1 MRLFK
6 SRSSRQQAP
15 QGPRSHSSNNG
26 GLPTSN
32 FRVRVPES
40 VRPGEE
46 FQVYA
51 GDQIVRVRC
60 PMDSRPGQSLQI
72 TVPSDNNSNNTPTN
86 DNNNNR
92 SASDSISMPPGS
104 RRSNG
109 NGTNNN
115 YNNNYGMESRT
126 SNGVGNSS
134 TSFPSNPQTPLS
146 SEFRNTNNNSANVRT
161 ITGSEPPAYM
171 VSIPDGI
178 FDGQQFPVTI
188 RGQQLIVTCPPNASP
203 GVSVRIVPPPLPED
217 RSVPSPQDEPRLYQ
231 RNNSTNS
238 AETEGLPTYDL
249 RQNGTGEESGG
260 LSEQQQLQQQQQQ
273 QQQRQQQQQQSSER
287 EKTQLFEVEV
297 PQGVQPGVPFA
308 LLAGGVR
315 VLVTCP
321 SNAGPGKRIRF
332 KLPRALTQQQ
342 VGNDANSRQSP
353 PNEMQQIKLSYDKD
367 GWTRTL
373 TWPEYKFR
381 WIRMDGKGDIDA
393 DVMSGHRRF
402 HMDKSAYVR
411 RLEFKLGEDPRI
423 RTGLLSLV
431 PATESV
437 VDSKIKAADGR
448 DLVTYG
454 DLSRAQMKSFD
465 EKTDWFQETCAKL
478 CVEWNEGHMRMNI
491 RRQYLLGD
499 SVDAVMSLSRKD
511 LRKLWRFEF
520 IGEMGID
527 AGGLAR
533 EWFELVCQEIFDPDT
548 GLWTSSATNQM
559 SMTINPASGEFCV
572 AFRFVCSKQTIL
584 IVLCCCVVVG
594 VLVDG
599 WIAFGVFLFFW
610 AIFWTF
616 SLMIFIFQKFLYF
629 AITQK
634 HPYPNRFRE
643 TEFCCGDHLIYY
655 RFLGRVMGKA
665 MFDRQLI
672 KGHMVKHLYKH
683 ILGWPIYFKDL
694 ESVDEEY
701 YNNLKQLR
709 TMHENGEDISMLCL
723 DFTMTSEIMGI
734 RKEVELVEG
743 GADIEVTNENFPEYV
758 EACLKYKLMGSV
770 KPQLNE
776 LLLGFFDVI
785 PEPLLTIFDY
795 QELELIMCGL
805 PHIDLDD
812 WKAHTEYSGEYEEF
826 GIHHPTVE
834 WFWDTLEEFND
845 EMKARLL
852 LFVTGTSGVPSRGF
866 GVLQSNDGNVRNFTI
881 HGVSAEICFYPRAHT
896 CFNRIDLPI
905 YDSKEKLQER
915 LKLAVTMSA
924 TGFDIE

>member
-6 SRSSRQQAP
+6 SRRQQQQAP
-15 QGPRSHSSNNG
+15 QEPGGDRSNGSSNNNSNSNNNNNNG
-26 GLPTSN
+26 ALVTSN
-32 FRVRVPES
+32 FRVRVPDS
-40 VRPGEE
+40 VQPGDE

-72 TVPSDNNSNNTPTN
+72 TIPSESNSNSNNTNNTSNNTPT
-86 DNNNNR
+86 DNNNNDYL
-92 SASDSISMPPGS
+92 STPPGS
-104 RRSNG
+104 RRSN
-109 NGTNNN
+109 NNNN

-134 TSFPSNPQTPLS
+134 TSNIPASNSNPQTPQS
-146 SEFRNTNNNSANVRT
+146 PSEFPNNNANTNNNNNNDNSANVR
-161 ITGSEPPAYM
+161 IISGSEPPAFM
-171 VSIPDGI
+171 VSIPVGI
-178 FDGQQFPVTI
+178 SNGQQFLVTI
-188 RGQQLIVTCPPNASP
+188 RGQQLMVTCPPNASP
-203 GVSVRIVPPPLPED
+203 GVSVRIVPPPPPED
-217 RSVPSPQDEPRLYQ
+217 SQRPMPSPQDEPRLYQ
-231 RNNSTNS
+231 NQQRNNNSNNNNNNNTDSPGIQDGVPPTN
-238 AETEGLPTYDL
+238 YDL
-249 RQNGTGEESGG
+249 RQNGES
-260 LSEQQQLQQQQQQ
+260 EQQQQLQQNQQQNQ
-273 QQQRQQQQQQSSER
+273 QQLQQSPTDR

-297 PQGVQPGVPFA
+297 PHGVQPGVPFA

-342 VGNDANSRQSP
+342 AGNDSLRQSP
-353 PNEMQQIKLSYDKD
+353 PDEMQQIKLSYDKD

-393 DVMSGHRRF
+393 DVMSGRRRF

-465 EKTDWFQETCAKL
+465 EKTEWFQETCAKL

-520 IGEMGID
+520 IGELGID

-559 SMTINPASGEFCV
+559 SMTINPASEY
-572 AFRFVCSKQTIL
+572 
-584 IVLCCCVVVG
+584 CC
-594 VLVDG
+594 D
-599 WIAFGVFLFFW
+599 
-610 AIFWTF
+610 
-616 SLMIFIFQKFLYF
+616 
-629 AITQK
+629 
-634 HPYPNRFRE
+634 
-643 TEFCCGDHLIYY
+643 DHLVYY

-665 MFDRQLI
+665 MFDRQLV

-709 TMHENGEDISMLCL
+709 TMHENGDDISMLCL
-723 DFTMTSEIMGI
+723 DFTMTSDIMGVRNEI
-734 RKEVELVEG
+734 ELVRG
-743 GADIEVTNENFPEYV
+743 GADIEVTNDNFLEYV

-812 WKAHTEYSGEYEEF
+812 WKAHTEYSGEYEEL
-826 GIHHPTVE
+826 GIHYPTIE